1 MMNLEY
7 TCCQENDIETIF
19 SFSKELIDLYDDKNL
34 IDYEKVLN
42 WIRRKIAGNIEHYTQ
57 VQMDG
62 KIVAYF
68 HLEVQAEQVELDD
81 LYVLP
86 QFRGRGIGKKV
97 LEKVFDITEKPIF
110 LYVFKGNAGAI
121 SLYERMGFQ
130 VTEDVSPTRC
140 IMVRNG

>member
-7 TCCQENDIETIF
+7 TCCQENDIDTIF
-19 SFSKELIDLYDDKNL
+19 LFSKELIDLYEDKNL

-42 WIRRKIAGNIEHYTQ
+42 WVRRKIAGNIASYTR

-68 HLEVQAEQVELDD
+68 HLEDQVEQVELDD

>member
-1 MMNLEY
+1 MSY
-7 TCCQENDIETIF
+7 TCCQESDIETIF
-19 SFSKELIDLYDDKNL
+19 SLSEALINQYEDKNL

-42 WIRRKIAGNIEHYTQ
+42 WVRRKITGNIACYTR

-68 HLEVQAEQVELDD
+68 HLDDQAEQIELDD

-86 QFRGRGIGKKV
+86 QFRGKGIGTKI
-97 LEKVFDITEKPIF
+97 LERTFDFTEKTIF
-110 LYVFKGNAGAI
+110 LYVFKENTRAI